1 MPKVKKPNP
10 APVSK
15 ANKGSKG
22 NNASKPTN
30 TSVNRDTPNFF
41 VQRGD
46 GKPIVVDQYKDI
58 KGAKVLNNNE
68 TDKATT
74 FNTDLGKALTK
85 GNDLLKKVQKV
96 VGVAAKVKSAFKGG
110 GNVLDKL
117 AGVSGLSKDL
127 LSGFGVQ
134 PGSPLYTVVTN
145 GENIVVKGAQA
156 ANRVRSTDWHNAD
169 SIAKLINHFSGNN
182 ELFKIKDLG
191 AQAGFVA
198 SVVNEATKNGFPN
211 SFAEVTK
218 LLENDV
224 VRRAVNDILPVSISM
239 SDLKNIKS
247 IVDTMGSAEMKSL
260 FPGLVE
266 EVNKN
271 WNKQWLSDDASKD
284 SDDKYYS
291 DIKSTY
297 KAYDEKWYLTDR
309 KNEEI
314 LSVEKLLGAS
324 DNFTETFTNGLS
336 NDSTATKDEKL
347 LLLAK
352 HFSPTTV
359 LADLQKR
366 FPKTVIKTNT
376 FNVDTQGS
384 VFG

>member
-1 MPKVKKPNP
+1 MPKIKKPNP
-10 APVSK
+10 AP
-15 ANKGSKG
+15 
-22 NNASKPTN
+22 ASKDKKDNGAGTPTN
-30 TSVNRDTPNFF
+30 TSVNKDTPNFF

-46 GKPIVVDQYKDI
+46 GKPVVVDQYKDI

-68 TDKATT
+68 TDAANT
-74 FNTDLGKALTK
+74 FNTQLGKALTK

-96 VGVAAKVKSAFKGG
+96 VGVAAKAKSAFKGG

-117 AGVSGLSKDL
+117 SGISGLSKDL

-134 PGSPLYTVVTN
+134 PGSPLYTAVIN

-156 ANRVRSTDWHNAD
+156 ANRVRSTDWHNVD
-169 SIAKLINHFSGNN
+169 SIAKLLNHFSGDN

-198 SVVNEATKNGFPN
+198 TAVNEATKNGFPN

-224 VRRAVNDILPVSISM
+224 VRRAVNDILPVSIEM

-247 IVDTMGSAEMKSL
+247 IVDTMGSAEMRSL

-266 EVNKN
+266 QVSHGWE
-271 WNKQWLSDDASKD
+271 KQWLDSDASKD
-284 SDDKYYS
+284 NDSKYYS
-291 DIKSTY
+291 DMKDTF

-309 KNEEI
+309 KEAEI
-314 LSVEKLLGAS
+314 PNLEKLLGAS
-324 DNFTETFTNGLS
+324 DSFTETFINGLT
-336 NDSTATKDEKL
+336 NDASASKDEKL

-352 HFSPTTV
+352 HFNPTTV
-359 LADLQKR
+359 LGELQKR
-366 FPKTVIKTNT
+366 FPKTVVKTNT
-376 FNVDTQGS
+376 FTLDVQDGIFS
-384 VFG
+384 RA